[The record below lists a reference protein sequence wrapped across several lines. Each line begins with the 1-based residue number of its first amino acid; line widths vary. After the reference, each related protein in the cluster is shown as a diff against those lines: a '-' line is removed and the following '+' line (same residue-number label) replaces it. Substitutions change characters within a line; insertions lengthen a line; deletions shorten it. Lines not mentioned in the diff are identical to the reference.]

1 MEQLILPTSASFLV
15 TEDCNLACKYCFEK
29 HNKKTMSEDVAIA
42 ALEFLSDNAI
52 KNRERTFHAMLFG
65 GEPLLNIDLI
75 EKIFIHGERIARR
88 KGIRFTT
95 SMVTN
100 ATIMSDRIFKILT
113 EHKDSSNLTIQLSVD
128 GDKESQDLYRV
139 TKAGKGSFVLVEK
152 NIKRFQEIFRGEEY
166 RLCIHSCINK
176 STVDKM
182 FENFRFFYEDWKF
195 ENIWFLPVMEE
206 AWDEEDIKKY
216 DLEEGKI
223 YEYIRRLIETTGDI
237 NYMNT
242 YSPLDRCLVTGK
254 SDKPCGAG
262 YSFVSI
268 TSSGDIFP
276 CHQIYFNN
284 PDRSEYLGNVMDGKI
299 DEKAREQY
307 ITYTSPCIDCPSNCE
322 VNNCYRCI
330 AVNRQVN
337 GDILKQVKG
346 HYCDLMKIDNKYQ
359 VELREFLMKSGMLG
373 PQQRESSDE
382 ICLCNV
388 RESSNITEGCDIVNK
403 QSVCESGNN
412 PNNPDCLC
420 DVAPMQAHGD
430 EFEETMTLAIQIML
444 GELKDIKQKL
454 SDLDERTRPKD

>member
-1 MEQLILPTSASFLV
+1 
-15 TEDCNLACKYCFEK
+15 
-29 HNKKTMSEDVAIA
+29 MSEDIAIA

-88 KGIRFTT
+88 KGLRFTT

-100 ATIMSDRIFKILT
+100 ATIMNDRILKILT

-128 GDKESQDLYRV
+128 GNKESQDLYRV
-139 TKAGKGSFVLVEK
+139 TKAGKGSFALVEK

-176 STVDKM
+176 NTIDKM

-206 AWDEEDIKKY
+206 AWDEEDVKKY

-223 YEYIRRLIETTGDI
+223 YGYIRNLIESTGDI
-237 NYMNT
+237 NYINT
-242 YSPLDRCLVTGK
+242 YSPLDRCLMTGK
-254 SDKPCGAG
+254 SVKPCGAG
-262 YSFVSI
+262 YSFVTI

-276 CHQIYFNN
+276 CHQIYFND
-284 PDRSEYLGNVMDGKI
+284 PEKDEYLGNVLDGKI
-299 DEKAREQY
+299 DEMARKQY
-307 ITYTSPCIDCPSNCE
+307 VEYTSSCIDCPSNCE
-322 VNNCYRCI
+322 TDNCYRCI

-359 VELREFLMKSGMLG
+359 KELRDFLSSSGMLG
-373 PQQRESSDE
+373 PQETNNE

-388 RESSNITEGCDIVNK
+388 RESNGVTEGCDIVNK

-420 DVAPMQAHGD
+420 DAAPTQVRGD
-430 EFEETMTLAIQIML
+430 EFEETMTLAMQIIL
-444 GELKDIKQKL
+444 QELKDIKKKL